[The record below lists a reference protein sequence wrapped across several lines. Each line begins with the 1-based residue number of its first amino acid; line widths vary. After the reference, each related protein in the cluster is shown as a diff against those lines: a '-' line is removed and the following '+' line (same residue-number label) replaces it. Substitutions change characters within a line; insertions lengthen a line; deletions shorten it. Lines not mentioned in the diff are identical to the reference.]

1 MFVFRNVADVME
13 IRGGKQMSDTPRTD
27 ACSRPCVL
35 RKELNNL
42 QAYADKLG
50 ATNTE
55 IRRKL
60 DEAEREIAKL
70 KASSNENYWELSRQ
84 RGNMLH
90 ALHKIDDA
98 VRYGFKH
105 GSKSGEEV
113 K

>member
-1 MFVFRNVADVME
+1 
-13 IRGGKQMSDTPRTD
+13 MSDIALNLHD
-27 ACSRPCVL
+27 
-35 RKELNNL
+35 KESIVALMFDVQNGKTSCRR
-42 QAYADKLG
+42 AA
-50 ATNTE
+50 TE
-55 IRRKL
+55 INIRYC
-60 DEAEREIAKL
+60 EAKREIAKL

-84 RGNMLH
+84 RGNMLY